1 MNFDNLVAVLAVAA
15 AVPLI
20 LAAVPRVRVPG
31 PVLEIVAGIVL
42 GPAVLDLVK
51 PDQAVRLVSTIGLA
65 FLLFLAGLEVD
76 VRHFR
81 GPRARL
87 AGEGLGLSALLALII
102 GIVLYAAGVVES
114 PLLVGII
121 LLATSLG
128 LITPILED
136 AGVADRPVGQ
146 FAIAGASLG
155 EVTPVVLLSLFFSG
169 RTTAIRSKLLLLS
182 LLGVLVVLVVI
193 GTLRIERSMWITR
206 MINRLADTSAQIR
219 IRLSMLLV
227 VGLGALATHLGFEA
241 ILGAFIA
248 GAILR
253 LVDADAEHKHPLFHP
268 KLDAIGYGFLI
279 PVFFVTS
286 GLTFNLSVLFSNA
299 STVLRVPLFLL
310 ALLVVRGLPAVLY
323 RSALASIRDVAAA
336 GLLQAT
342 SLPFIVAATTIGL
355 QLHAIRPANA
365 AALVAAGLFS
375 VILFPIIS
383 LQLLRSSAKGPGM
396 VPEQA
401 HVRRQTCPLIRA
413 HAVGIQLS
421 DAGSMPA
428 ERATTAH
435 FGGHMSKPP
444 LPEAAV
450 AMLRKPNPAVITT
463 LRPDGQP
470 VSTATWYLWDNGR
483 VLVNMDEGRK
493 RLEYM
498 RSDPRVALDVLDE
511 SGWYTHLS
519 ITGHVDE
526 MQDDADLADIDRL
539 AQQYMGRPYPQRERR
554 RISAWIAV
562 DGWHG
567 WGALKDS
574 SQPG

>member
-1 MNFDNLVAVLAVAA
+1 MVAAMNFDNLVAVLASAA

-20 LAAVPRVRVPG
+20 LTAVPRVRVPG

-42 GPAVLDLVK
+42 GPAVLGLVK

-65 FLLFLAGLEVD
+65 FLLFLAGLEID

-87 AGEGLGLSALLALII
+87 AGLALGLSALLALII
-102 GIVLYAAGVVES
+102 GIALYAAGVVES

-121 LLATSLG
+121 LMATSLG
-128 LITPILED
+128 LIVPILED

-155 EVTPVVLLSLFFSG
+155 ELTPVVLLSLFFSG
-169 RTTAIRSKLLLLS
+169 RMTSISSKLLLLS

-206 MINRLADTSAQIR
+206 MINKLADTSAQIR

-286 GLTFNLSVLFSNA
+286 GLTFNLSVLFSSA
-299 STVLRVPLFLL
+299 STLLRVPLFLL

-323 RSALASIRDVAAA
+323 RSALASIRDVAAV

-355 QLHAIRPANA
+355 QLHAISPANA

-375 VILFPIIS
+375 VILFPVIS

-396 VPEQA
+396 VPEQGA
-401 HVRRQTCPLIRA
+401 RA
-413 HAVGIQLS
+413 LS
-421 DAGSMPA
+421 DGVH
-428 ERATTAH
+428 R
-435 FGGHMSKPP
+435 
-444 LPEAAV
+444 
-450 AMLRKPNPAVITT
+450 
-463 LRPDGQP
+463 
-470 VSTATWYLWDNGR
+470 
-483 VLVNMDEGRK
+483 
-493 RLEYM
+493 
-498 RSDPRVALDVLDE
+498 
-511 SGWYTHLS
+511 
-519 ITGHVDE
+519 
-526 MQDDADLADIDRL
+526 
-539 AQQYMGRPYPQRERR
+539 
-554 RISAWIAV
+554 
-562 DGWHG
+562 
-567 WGALKDS
+567 
-574 SQPG
+574 

>member
-1 MNFDNLVAVLAVAA
+1 MVAAMNFDNLVAVLATAA

-20 LAAVPRVRVPG
+20 LAAVPRVPVPG

-42 GPAVLDLVK
+42 GPAVLNLVK

-87 AGEGLGLSALLALII
+87 AALALGLSALLALTA
-102 GIVLYAAGVVES
+102 GFVLHAAGIVES

-128 LITPILED
+128 VIIPILKD

-155 EVTPVVLLSLFFSG
+155 ELAPVILLSLFFSG
-169 RTTAIRSKLLLLS
+169 RATAIGPKLLLLS
-182 LLGVLVVLVVI
+182 LLGVLVVLVVVA
-193 GTLRIERSMWITR
+193 TLRIERSMWITR
-206 MINRLADTSAQIR
+206 MINKLADTSAEIR

-227 VGLGALATHLGFEA
+227 AGLGALATHLGFEA

-279 PVFFVTS
+279 PVFFVAS
-286 GLTFNLSVLFSNA
+286 GLTFNLSVLFSSA

-323 RSALASIRDVAAA
+323 RSVLASVRDVVAA

-355 QLHAIRPANA
+355 QLHAIGPANA

-375 VILFPIIS
+375 VIIFPGIS
-383 LQLLRSSAKGPGM
+383 LQLLRSSAQGPQGPTM

-401 HVRRQTCPLIRA
+401 HVP
-413 HAVGIQLS
+413 
-421 DAGSMPA
+421 
-428 ERATTAH
+428 
-435 FGGHMSKPP
+435 
-444 LPEAAV
+444 
-450 AMLRKPNPAVITT
+450 
-463 LRPDGQP
+463 
-470 VSTATWYLWDNGR
+470 
-483 VLVNMDEGRK
+483 
-493 RLEYM
+493 
-498 RSDPRVALDVLDE
+498 
-511 SGWYTHLS
+511 
-519 ITGHVDE
+519 
-526 MQDDADLADIDRL
+526 
-539 AQQYMGRPYPQRERR
+539 
-554 RISAWIAV
+554 
-562 DGWHG
+562 
-567 WGALKDS
+567 
-574 SQPG
+574 

>member
-1 MNFDNLVAVLAVAA
+1 MAMNFDNLVAVLAVAA

-20 LAAVPRVRVPG
+20 LAAAPRVRVPG

-65 FLLFLAGLEVD
+65 FLLFLAGLEID

-81 GPRARL
+81 GPRAHL
-87 AGEGLGLSALLALII
+87 AGLALGLSALLALII
-102 GIVLYAAGVVES
+102 GVVLHATGLVES
-114 PLLVGII
+114 ALLVGII

-128 LITPILED
+128 LIVPILED
-136 AGVADRPVGQ
+136 ADVADRPVGQ

-155 EVTPVVLLSLFFSG
+155 EITPVVLLSLFFSG
-169 RTTAIRSKLLLLS
+169 RATAIGPKLLLLS

-227 VGLGALATHLGFEA
+227 VGLGAVATHLGFEA

-253 LVDADAEHKHPLFHP
+253 LVDADAEHNHPLFHP

-286 GLTFNLSVLFSNA
+286 GLTFNLSVLFSSA
-299 STVLRVPLFLL
+299 STLLRVPLFLL

-323 RSALASIRDVAAA
+323 RSALPSIRDVAAV

-355 QLHAIRPANA
+355 QVHAIRPANA

-375 VILFPIIS
+375 VIIFPIVS
-383 LQLLRSSAKGPGM
+383 LQLLRPSAQDPASAA
-396 VPEQA
+396 EQA
-401 HVRRQTCPLIRA
+401 QVR
-413 HAVGIQLS
+413 
-421 DAGSMPA
+421 
-428 ERATTAH
+428 
-435 FGGHMSKPP
+435 
-444 LPEAAV
+444 
-450 AMLRKPNPAVITT
+450 
-463 LRPDGQP
+463 
-470 VSTATWYLWDNGR
+470 
-483 VLVNMDEGRK
+483 
-493 RLEYM
+493 
-498 RSDPRVALDVLDE
+498 
-511 SGWYTHLS
+511 
-519 ITGHVDE
+519 
-526 MQDDADLADIDRL
+526 
-539 AQQYMGRPYPQRERR
+539 
-554 RISAWIAV
+554 
-562 DGWHG
+562 
-567 WGALKDS
+567 
-574 SQPG
+574 

>member
-1 MNFDNLVAVLAVAA
+1 MNFDNLVVVLAVAA

-20 LAAVPRVRVPG
+20 LAAVPRVPVPG

-65 FLLFLAGLEVD
+65 FLLFLAGLEID

-87 AGEGLGLSALLALII
+87 AGLALGLSALLALII
-102 GIVLYAAGVVES
+102 GIALYAAGVVES

-121 LLATSLG
+121 LMATSLG
-128 LITPILED
+128 LIVPILRD
-136 AGVADRPVGQ
+136 AGVTDRPVGQ
-146 FAIAGASLG
+146 FAIAGASLS

-169 RTTAIRSKLLLLS
+169 RATGIGPKLLLLS

-241 ILGAFIA
+241 ILGAFLA

-355 QLHAIRPANA
+355 QLHAIECGQRGRTRRRR
-365 AALVAAGLFS
+365 ALQCHP
-375 VILFPIIS
+375 FPIIS

-401 HVRRQTCPLIRA
+401 HVRRQTCPQIRA
-413 HAVGIQLS
+413 HAVGVQLS

-428 ERATTAH
+428 KHATTAH

-450 AMLRKPNPAVITT
+450 TMLRKANPAVITT